1 MARLTPENMQIIE
14 AHEPAQSDLI
24 AATCNEVYLGNA
36 NGCMIIVH
44 EDFAANATPLILT
57 INEGRTEAEA
67 LGGLTVFG
75 ATQLFMGWFCI
86 DSDTTDALVR
96 EPDAIT
102 FTLDGV
108 TNGFNSVFVFYIPT
122 AILRDG
128 YDWIQADFAA
138 GNAGNLASV
147 MYVLDYMRYS
157 QETPPSA
164 I

>member
-1 MARLTPENMQIIE
+1 MRLTPENMQIIE
-14 AHEPAQSDLI
+14 AHEPAASNAI

-36 NGCMIIVH
+36 NGCLIIVH

-57 INEGRTEAEA
+57 INEGQTEAEA
-67 LGGLTVFG
+67 LAGTSALG
-75 ATQLFMGWFCI
+75 ATQTFMGWFCI

-96 EPDAIT
+96 QPDANT
-102 FTLDGV
+102 FTLDAV
-108 TNGFNSVFVFYIPT
+108 TNGFNAVFVIYVPT
-122 AILRDG
+122 DVLSDG

-138 GNAGNLASV
+138 GNAGNIASV